1 MTEEAYKGVCVASKF
16 VKRQVV
22 GVTRLGDSRKLNI
35 GEGSVYRH
43 RTARADRDG
52 DEEDDDGGRHCQT
65 GR

>member
-1 MTEEAYKGVCVASKF
+1 MCVASKF

-43 RTARADRDG
+43 CTARADRDG
-52 DEEDDDGGRHCQT
+52 DEEDDDVDDSDDGGD
-65 GR
+65 GEW

>member
-1 MTEEAYKGVCVASKF
+1 M
-16 VKRQVV
+16 
-22 GVTRLGDSRKLNI
+22 GDSGKLNI

-43 RTARADRDG
+43 CTARADRDG